1 MAPTMDIGDRIMAEK
16 VSYLFRKPDVSH
28 IVIFKAPSILHEV
41 GCCRPGE
48 EFIKRVVAKAGDIV
62 EVHHHIY
69 FPFKTFI
76 FWHNFSMLLRF
87 VT

>member
-1 MAPTMDIGDRIMAEK
+1 MAPTLDIGDRIMAEK
-16 VSYLFRKPDVSH
+16 VSYLFRKPDVSD
-28 IVIFKAPSILHEV
+28 IVIIFSILHEV

-69 FPFKTFI
+69 FPFKIFI
-76 FWHNFSMLLRF
+76 FWQLRF